1 MLQFITHKS
10 DRFSYAEQVKMVIEG
25 GCRWVQLNMENATDD
40 EFKKVAEEITPL
52 CQETDTI
59 LVFDG
64 RVELTM
70 DMKVHGVHLHR
81 TNMPAGQAREF
92 LGAGAIIGVTVNT
105 ATEIMATR
113 GLDVDYVTLACD
125 LTTNDYKR
133 IVNEVRIAGI
143 ELPIVAAGDISIKEI
158 PQLLSDGVNGIAL
171 SKSIVDAEN
180 PVAFTR
186 EVISVLYGE

>member
-70 DMKVHGVHLHR
+70 DMKVHGVHLHG

-143 ELPIVAAGDISIKEI
+143 ELPIVAAGDISIQEI

-171 SKSIVDAEN
+171 SKSIVDADN

>member
-52 CQETDTI
+52 CQKTDTI

-143 ELPIVAAGDISIKEI
+143 ELPIVAAGDISIQEI

>member
-10 DRFSYAEQVKMVIEG
+10 DRFTYAEQVKMVIEG
-25 GCRWVQLNMENATDD
+25 GCRWVQLYIEDATDE
-40 EFKKVAEEITPL
+40 EFKKVAEQIIPL

-81 TNMPAGQAREF
+81 TNMPAGQVREY
-92 LGAGAIIGVTVNT
+92 LGAGAIIGVSVNT

-113 GLDVDYVTLACD
+113 GLDVDYVTLECD
-125 LTTNDYKR
+125 LNDDGLILVKR
-133 IVNEVRIAGI
+133 V
-143 ELPIVAAGDISIKEI
+143 
-158 PQLLSDGVNGIAL
+158 LLEECEKIINYFKYI
-171 SKSIVDAEN
+171 
-180 PVAFTR
+180 
-186 EVISVLYGE
+186 

>member
-10 DRFSYAEQVKMVIEG
+10 NRFTYVEQVKMVIEG
-25 GCRWVQLNMENATDD
+25 GCRWVQLYMEDATDE
-40 EFKKVAEEITPL
+40 EFKKVAEEITPI
-52 CQETDTI
+52 CKETDTI

-81 TNMPAGQAREF
+81 TNMPAGQVREF
-92 LGAGAIIGVTVNT
+92 LGAGAIIGVSVNT

-113 GLDVDYVTLACD
+113 GLDVDYVALACD
-125 LTTNDYKR
+125 LTADNYKR
-133 IVNEVRIAGI
+133 IVSEVRDAGI
-143 ELPIVAAGDISIKEI
+143 ELPIVAVGDVSLQDI

-171 SKSIVDAEN
+171 SKAIVESEN

-186 EVISVLYGE
+186 EVINALYAN

>member
-143 ELPIVAAGDISIKEI
+143 ELPIVAVGDISIQEI